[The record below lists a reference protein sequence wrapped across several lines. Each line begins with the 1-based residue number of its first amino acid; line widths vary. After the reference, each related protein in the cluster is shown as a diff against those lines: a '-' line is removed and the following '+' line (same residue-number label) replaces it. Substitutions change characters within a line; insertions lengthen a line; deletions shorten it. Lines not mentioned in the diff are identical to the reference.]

1 MKISKDSAD
10 VHGNEDLIGRQVHI
24 NKEHMET
31 GNSKYNRTGLNA
43 DLNTTEFNLFL
54 YSWDFPQQPT
64 QINIQNLGHS
74 LH

>member
-10 VHGNEDLIGRQVHI
+10 VHGNEDLIGRHVHI
-24 NKEHMET
+24 NKEHMER

-54 YSWDFPQQPT
+54 YS
-64 QINIQNLGHS
+64 
-74 LH
+74 